1 MAGEVASLC
10 ENRIINQPRENGVR
24 MPMIDL
30 TYERQKRTYERE
42 KRLQVERILMLHSLS
57 GNHRCTFAIQIIEQV
72 GNLHEQS
79 MVSEFESHASP
90 LPKPDDLYQFRLEL
104 ETELYHLNTVRILAT
119 NVFKERVAASISTES
134 VVITVEDFL
143 DKMEVIR
150 DRLSRKM
157 QAMSVG
163 RN

>member
-10 ENRIINQPRENGVR
+10 ENRIINQPRANGVG

-42 KRLQVERILMLHSLS
+42 KRWQVERVMMLHSLS
-57 GNHRCTFAIQIIEQV
+57 GNHRCTFAIEIIEQV

-90 LPKPDDLYQFRLEL
+90 QPDDLYQFRLEL
-104 ETELYHLNTVRILAT
+104 DTELYHLNTVRTLAT